1 VAKPEIKVEEKKAKP
16 IFLEAPFSAETA
28 KNAQMEL
35 AKNMGKLVE
44 AKIDLGK
51 GVKLEMV
58 LIPAGKFMMG
68 DPGKDHQVTAD
79 AQNR

>member
-1 VAKPEIKVEEKKAKP
+1 MDKIGCSLK
-16 IFLEAPFSAETA
+16 APFSAEAA
-28 KNAQMEL
+28 KTAQMEL
-35 AKNMGKLVE
+35 AKSFNKPIE

-68 DPGKDHQVTAD
+68 KPGKDHEVTITKPFV
-79 AQNR
+79 RRS